1 MFVIHPIERCDF
13 FFASR
18 SPALLRKC
26 RIWAS
31 ALQKYSWENER
42 VEVKMRNGLTETK
55 RVLVIQ
61 FAFVISF
68 CHIFVLD
75 YFNEMI
81 HHHNRKNDQ
90 LKIYNWYILMEVF
103 PVFFIQLFMVF
114 TLSGLLF
121 LFSSSKIPLLCSSV
135 RSCFLFVVYTTN
147 LQSGRLID
155 NSRLDW
161 MHTVHEICIQ
171 LNCNENYHRIQSTL
185 KLIETIQR
193 TGYEIITAS
202 TFELKTMPRRNCAES
217 ECVRFE
223 YTISSLKQNFILL
236 FQRKKTP
243 WINIWICSIVK

>member
-1 MFVIHPIERCDF
+1 MCVVYCRLLLFFIFLLFFCFIIFISRLMFVIHPIERCDF

-103 PVFFIQLFMVF
+103 PVFLYNCSWFSLYLVCFFSSPLQR
-114 TLSGLLF
+114 S
-121 LFSSSKIPLLCSSV
+121 LFSALLCG
-135 RSCFLFVVYTTN
+135 VVFC
-147 LQSGRLID
+147 L
-155 NSRLDW
+155 
-161 MHTVHEICIQ
+161 
-171 LNCNENYHRIQSTL
+171 
-185 KLIETIQR
+185 
-193 TGYEIITAS
+193 
-202 TFELKTMPRRNCAES
+202 
-217 ECVRFE
+217 
-223 YTISSLKQNFILL
+223 
-236 FQRKKTP
+236 
-243 WINIWICSIVK
+243 